1 MLTNSSTGTTSIP
14 TLHAAHVETMKR
26 RFEEAKERI
35 NAMHQRAASGQP
47 FSFMSPNPM
56 EATFGDE
63 VDFFNRIRR
72 PQRPLVAPPHPELTP
87 QQKQHISE
95 RTGNLENSS
104 AQGFQYPAA
113 KRFGGSVAE
122 RVMIFERCPIAA
134 LNDSSKGINEKRVNT
149 AAPATAAAVTPNN
162 SATVPPWKN
171 LQQEGMGKVQV
182 RIFHIP
188 LKGSKGS
195 LLGSCIHSAINLFIS
210 LWRLPVPLALKITF
224 EVDAYY
230 R

>member
-1 MLTNSSTGTTSIP
+1 MVNYCSPCPLSSTTSIP
-14 TLHAAHVETMKR
+14 SLHAAHVETMKR

-72 PQRPLVAPPHPELTP
+72 PQRPLVAPPHPELAP

-122 RVMIFERCPIAA
+122 RVMIFERCPIA
-134 LNDSSKGINEKRVNT
+134 LNDSSISKEARMNEKRVN
-149 AAPATAAAVTPNN
+149 TAAAVTPNN
-162 SATVPPWKN
+162 SAPPWKN

-182 RIFHIP
+182 SF
-188 LKGSKGS
+188 
-195 LLGSCIHSAINLFIS
+195 FTYTIS
-210 LWRLPVPLALKITF
+210 LEKLCKR
-224 EVDAYY
+224 
-230 R
+230 

>member
-134 LNDSSKGINEKRVNT
+134 LNDSGKGINEKRVNAA

-188 LKGSKGS
+188 
-195 LLGSCIHSAINLFIS
+195 F
-210 LWRLPVPLALKITF
+210 
-224 EVDAYY
+224 
-230 R
+230 